1 MEDLIPSGDPDVG
14 VFIAMMGIGFL
25 IGMIGHVYKN
35 TTSIVIGIG
44 LIFLA
49 TVGLPFVFYAGD

>member
-14 VFIAMMGIGFL
+14 VFIAMMAVGFL
-25 IGMIGHVYKN
+25 VGMAGHVYKS
-35 TTSIVIGIG
+35 TTAIVIGIG
-44 LIFLA
+44 LVFLA